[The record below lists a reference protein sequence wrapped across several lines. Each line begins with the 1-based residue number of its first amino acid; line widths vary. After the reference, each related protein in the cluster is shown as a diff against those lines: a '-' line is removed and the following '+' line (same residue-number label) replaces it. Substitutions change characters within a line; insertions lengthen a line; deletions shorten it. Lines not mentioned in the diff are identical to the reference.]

1 MGGTIKGITIEIG
14 GKTTELQSV
23 LQKAADKGTAAASEI
38 KKIDR
43 ALKFNPD
50 NLILTTQKIDAL
62 KERVTAAEERLKT
75 LKEAQ
80 ADVEKQFKEEK
91 ISKEVY
97 REFQREVI
105 EAESKLKNFKEQL
118 KKTQGEFI
126 KFEDVFEENAGAI
139 DKLKSSYENF
149 KNKVAKVRE
158 EHPKFDSA
166 LDKSN
171 EVAKKLAIG
180 GLKSIPLA
188 LKGTSAAMGAV
199 IAGGVG
205 IVNGLLNI
213 SEETKELR
221 DNLGKLE
228 TAFTTN
234 NLSAEQSKSEYV
246 DLYAVLGDSDK
257 VTETAAHISAI
268 ADSEKELSDWTNI
281 CTGVYGKFGNSLPT
295 EALAEAANETS
306 KTGKITGALADA
318 LNWAGESEEA
328 FQSKLYACSTE
339 QERQALITETLN
351 GLYGE
356 SAEKYREVNE
366 TLIAAQKAQAE
377 YSLSLADL
385 GGAVEAIKNEALASF
400 MPGIT
405 EVVDGLTALLSGEEG
420 APKLIEKGIEDITK
434 GIGDFVPKI
443 ESILGGFT
451 KVVSDLTPEI
461 ITVFIN
467 GILDNLEPIIDAA
480 FEMLEALVEGL
491 LDEENIEKLVIAAV
505 SLVSN
510 LVEFIGSNMGLI
522 VDSAF
527 VMIDSLIDGLLD
539 DENSAK
545 LIKGALDIVMAI
557 LGGILENAPELVVGA
572 AELIGVL
579 VDEIIHYDWWQ
590 VAKDI
595 FYGIIGGF
603 ENIASDKKSDGSH
616 AGGIGYVPYNGYSA
630 ELHEGE
636 RVLTAAQNR
645 NYTLQQQEKTAAQET
660 LSRRLDAL
668 ENAVNK
674 KTVNKIEVTA
684 VGSARAVVRDLKF
697 YSDEEDIRQSAFD
710 DE

>member
-1 MGGTIKGITIEIG
+1 MAGTIKGITIEIG
-14 GKTTELQSV
+14 GKTTKLQSA
-23 LQKAADKGTAAASEI
+23 LKAAKNEGKATATEI
-38 KKIDR
+38 VKINN
-43 ALKFNPD
+43 ALKFNPE
-50 NLILTTQKIDAL
+50 NLVLITQKMDVL
-62 KERVTAAEERLKT
+62 KGRVSAAQEEFDT
-75 LKEAQ
+75 LKSVQEQ
-80 ADVEKQFKEEK
+80 VEKQFKDGDIGADE
-91 ISKEVY
+91 Y
-97 REFQREVI
+97 RAFQREVLA
-105 EAESKLKNFKEQL
+105 AENSLKNFKEQL
-118 KKTQGEFI
+118 EETETQLKNCEAEL
-126 KFEDVFEENAGAI
+126 KENKSAI
-139 DKLKSSYENF
+139 EKVKDAYGSF
-149 KNKVAKVRE
+149 KEKVEKVRE
-158 EHPKFDSA
+158 EHPKLVDS
-166 LDKSN
+166 LERSN
-171 EVAKKLAIG
+171 EITKKLASG
-180 GLKSIPLA
+180 GFKA
-188 LKGTSAAMGAV
+188 VTVATEGAAAAMGALV
-199 IAGGVG
+199 AGGIGV
-205 IVNGLLNI
+205 VNGLLNV

-228 TAFTTN
+228 TAFTSN
-234 NLSAEQSKSEYV
+234 QLSAEQSKSSYV

-257 VTETAAHISAI
+257 ATETAAHISAI
-268 ADSEKELSDWTNI
+268 ADSEKELSEWTDI
-281 CTGVYGKFGNSLPT
+281 CTGVYGKFGDSLPT

-318 LNWAGESEEA
+318 LNWAGKNEDE
-328 FQSKLYACSTE
+328 FQAKLDACSTE

-385 GGAVEAIKNEALASF
+385 GDAVDKIKNEAMAKF

-405 EVVDGLTALLSGEEG
+405 EVIDGLTALLSGDEG
-420 APKLIEKGIEDITK
+420 APELIKKGIEDITK
-434 GIGDFVPKI
+434 GIEDFVPQI
-443 ESILGGFT
+443 TTILGDFT
-451 KVVSDLTPEI
+451 GVISEITPEI

-480 FEMLEALVEGL
+480 FAMLEALAEGL
-491 LDEENIEKLVIAAV
+491 FDENNIEKLVKAAV
-505 SLVSN
+505 SLVSS
-510 LVEFIGSNMGLI
+510 LVEFLGNNAGLL

-527 VMIDSLIDGLLD
+527 VMVDSLIDGLLD
-539 DENSAK
+539 DENAAK
-545 LIKGALDIVMAI
+545 LVKGALDIVTAI
-557 LGGILENAPELVVGA
+557 VKGLISNAPELIVGA

-603 ENIASDKKSDGSH
+603 ESIASRGEDGSH
-616 AGGIGYVPYNGYSA
+616 AGGIGYVPYNGYNA

-660 LSRRLDAL
+660 MSRRLDAL
-668 ENAVNK
+668 ENALNK
-674 KTVNKIEVTA
+674 KTVNNIKVTA

>member
-1 MGGTIKGITIEIG
+1 MAGTIKGITIEIG
-14 GKTTELQSV
+14 GETTKLQSA

-38 KKIDR
+38 KKINN

-50 NLILTTQKIDAL
+50 NLVLATQKIDAL

-105 EAESKLKNFKEQL
+105 EAESKLQNFKEQL
-118 KKTQGEFI
+118 KKTQDEFI
-126 KFEDVFEENAGAI
+126 KFEDVFEENAGTI
-139 DKLKSSYENF
+139 NKLKNSYADF
-149 KNKVAKVRE
+149 KDKVAKARE
-158 EHPKFDSA
+158 EHPKLDAA

-171 EVAKKLAIG
+171 EIAKKLAIG
-180 GLKSIPLA
+180 GLKSVPLA

-205 IVNGLLNI
+205 VVNGLLNI

-234 NLSAEQSKSEYV
+234 NLSAEQSKSAYV

-257 VTETAAHISAI
+257 ATEAAAHISAI
-268 ADSEKELSDWTNI
+268 SDSEKDLSDWTNI
-281 CTGVYGKFGNSLPT
+281 CTGVYGKFGDSLPT

-306 KTGKITGALADA
+306 KTGQLTGALAGA
-318 LNWAGESEEA
+318 LNWAGKSEDE
-328 FQSKLYACSTE
+328 FQSKLDACSTE

-356 SAEKYREVNE
+356 SAEKYREVND
-366 TLIAAQKAQAE
+366 TIIAAQKAQAE

-510 LVEFIGSNMGLI
+510 LVEFIGNNMGLI

-527 VMIDSLIDGLLD
+527 VMIDSLINGLLD
-539 DENSAK
+539 DENSEK
-545 LIKGALDIVMAI
+545 LVKGSLDIVMAI
-557 LGGILENAPELVVGA
+557 VGGILENAPELIVGA

-616 AGGIGYVPYNGYSA
+616 AGGIGYVPYNGYNA

-645 NYTLQQQEKTAAQET
+645 NYMLQQQEKTAAQET

-668 ENAVNK
+668 ETAVNK
-674 KTVNKIEVTA
+674 KTVNKIRVTA
-684 VGSARAVVRDLKF
+684 VGSARSIVRELKF

-710 DE
+710 D